1 MKAKDIRFGGD
12 IIKRLIRGVETL
24 SAAVSSTLGPG
35 GRNVIYKNNGW
46 PYVTKDGVTVARNIE
61 LPDEFENIGVQ
72 MVKEVANRTCKD
84 AGDGTST
91 ATVLTAAILREGFK
105 YIEHGINPIDIQRA
119 IDKAV
124 SHVVDYIDKNI
135 RKEINNDVEQI
146 RNIATVSANWDSE
159 IGTVVGDAIAKV
171 GRYGAVHI
179 DNART
184 STTRLDLVE
193 GVNFDR
199 GFDGTSPYFIT
210 DQIKRNTEMEN
221 PYLLLYRGTMKSFR
235 NLIPLLEQ
243 TMKQNAEL
251 VIIADG
257 YEPDV
262 LSSLVA
268 NKQNGKLKVAAIKAP
283 HFSDLRMDTMNDLA
297 LAYGT
302 TVVDEQFGDKPLA
315 QISLAD
321 LGRCKKVIIDAKGSS
336 FIGIN
341 VDRSIVDKHIEDLKE
356 LRNKEDESSLL
367 YSQLTTRIAQL
378 TGYIA
383 TIYIGASSEIE
394 YEEKY
399 DRIDD
404 AKRATRSALEEGIV
418 PGGSYSYIK
427 AAKCEKLQEM
437 INDKSN
443 LANSLGAR
451 IIHQALLT
459 PFRTLCDNAGVDAAY
474 AFNILKEVSEQ
485 DNTKGTG
492 YNVKTG
498 KICNLWE
505 AGVIDP
511 YKVTRVALQN
521 AASVAG
527 LMLTSNVVIGD
538 FPQDNKSQ
546 PAQNQI
552 PNLF

>member
-1 MKAKDIRFGGD
+1 MKAKDVRFGGD
-12 IIKRLIRGVETL
+12 VIKRLINGVDIL
-24 SAAVSSTLGPG
+24 AKAVSSTLGPG

-46 PYVTKDGVTVARNIE
+46 PYVTKDGVTVARNIV

-84 AGDGTST
+84 AGDGTTTSV
-91 ATVLTAAILREGFK
+91 VLASAILKHGFK
-105 YIEHGINPIDIQRA
+105 YIEHGVNPIDIQRA

-124 SHVVDYIDKNI
+124 QHVVNYIGKNI
-135 RKEINNDVEQI
+135 RKEINNDAEQI
-146 RNIATVSANWDSE
+146 RNIATVSANWDTE

-235 NLIPLLEQ
+235 NLIPVLEQ

-251 VIIADG
+251 LIIADN

-268 NKQNGKLKVAAIKAP
+268 NKQSGKLKVAAIKAP
-283 HFSDLRMDTMNDLA
+283 HFSDLRLDTMNDLA

-302 TVVDEQFGDKPLA
+302 TVIDEQFGDKPLA
-315 QISLAD
+315 QYSLAD
-321 LGRCKKVIIDAKGSS
+321 LGRCKKIIIDAKGSS

-341 VDRSIVDKHIEDLKE
+341 VDRSIVDAHIDKLRE
-356 LRNKEDESSLL
+356 LRDKEDESSLL
-367 YSQLTTRIAQL
+367 YNQLTTRIAQL

-394 YEEKY
+394 FEEKY
-399 DRIDD
+399 DRVDD
-404 AKRATRSALEEGIV
+404 AKRATRAALEEGIV

-427 AAKCEKLQEM
+427 ALQSEEFVAM
-437 INDKSN
+437 LKDREN
-443 LANSLGAR
+443 LADSLGAG
-451 IIHQALLT
+451 IVAFSILQ
-459 PFRTLCDNAGVDAAY
+459 PFATLCNNAGIESSDY
-474 AFNILKEVSEQ
+474 HSIIKEMREREL
-485 DNTKGTG
+485 DGIG
-492 YNVKTG
+492 YNIKTR
-498 KICNLWE
+498 KMENLWE
-505 AGVIDP
+505 SGVIDP
-511 YKVTRVALQN
+511 YKVTRTALQN

-527 LMLTSNVVIGD
+527 LMLTSNVVLGD
-538 FPQDNKSQ
+538 FPEVDNTSPPK
-546 PAQNQI
+546 NTV

>member
-1 MKAKDIRFGGD
+1 MKSKDVRFGGD
-12 IIKRLIRGVETL
+12 TIKRLIKGVNTL
-24 SAAVSSTLGPG
+24 SKAVSSTLGPG

-46 PYVTKDGVTVARNIE
+46 PYITKDGVTVARNIE

-91 ATVLTAAILREGFK
+91 SVVLANAILKNGFK

-119 IDKAV
+119 INKAV
-124 SHVVDYIDKNI
+124 DHVVDYIGKNI
-135 RKEINNDVEQI
+135 RKEIKDDVEQI
-146 RNIATVSANWDSE
+146 RNIATVSANWDFE
-159 IGTVVGDAIAKV
+159 IGTIVGDAIAKV
-171 GRYGAVHI
+171 GRDGAVHI
-179 DNART
+179 DNSRT
-184 STTRLDLVE
+184 SITRLDLVE

-210 DQIKRNTEMEN
+210 DQIKRNTEMED
-221 PYLLLYRGTMKSFR
+221 PYILLYRGTMKSFR

-243 TMKQNAEL
+243 TMKNSAEL
-251 VIIADG
+251 VIIADNF
-257 YEPDV
+257 EPDV

-283 HFSDLRMDTMNDLA
+283 HFSDLRLDTMNDLA

-302 TVVDEQFGDKPLA
+302 TVIDEQFGDKTLA
-315 QISLAD
+315 QISLAE
-321 LGRCKKVIIDAKGSS
+321 LGRCKKIIINTKGSS

-341 VDRSIVDKHIEDLKE
+341 TTREIIDKHIENLKE
-356 LRNKEDESSLL
+356 LRDKEDETSLL
-367 YSQLTTRIAQL
+367 YKQLSTRIAQL

-394 YEEKY
+394 FEEKY

-404 AKRATRSALEEGIV
+404 ALRATRSALEEGIV

-427 AAKCEKLQEM
+427 ALNCPEFIAML
-437 INDKSN
+437 NDKEN
-443 LANSLGAR
+443 LANSLGAG
-451 IIHQALLT
+451 IIAFSLMQ
-459 PFRTLCDNAGVDAAY
+459 PFATLCNNAGIESSDFHYIVKEIREN
-474 AFNILKEVSEQ
+474 NIDGV
-485 DNTKGTG
+485 G
-492 YNVKTG
+492 YNVKTH
-498 KICNLWE
+498 KMENLWE
-505 AGVIDP
+505 SGVIDP
-511 YKVTRVALQN
+511 YKVTRTALQN

-538 FPQDNKSQ
+538 FPEVSIDTSQ
-546 PAQNQI
+546 KQNI
-552 PNLF
+552 PSIF